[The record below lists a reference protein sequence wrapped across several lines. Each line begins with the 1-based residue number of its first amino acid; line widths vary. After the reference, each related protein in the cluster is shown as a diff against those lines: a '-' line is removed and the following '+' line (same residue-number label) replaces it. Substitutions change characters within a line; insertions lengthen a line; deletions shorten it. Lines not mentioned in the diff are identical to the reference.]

1 MNYDELDPDEQIALQ
16 KQIESHREEI
26 LTLDVDEIL
35 ERLVKMHD
43 STDVIIEGYNLVTN
57 MNEGHGIAVA
67 GLIRLRTALM
77 EPKHLTGYRGD
88 ERKETANIIIS
99 KDQVNKFTG
108 ASNDIG
114 FLWNQK
120 ENKYD
125 FIVSDYDKAKLMDQR
140 IIQAYVKVVLEKA
153 LKKNGFKI
161 KVNINEEDLLKRQLS
176 DLEIKAR
183 KII

>member
-1 MNYDELDPDEQIALQ
+1 MSAYKKIECDIVDKESLLEALSLLGFTPD
-16 KQIESHREEI
+16 
-26 LTLDVDEIL
+26 V
-35 ERLVKMHD
+35 
-43 STDVIIEGYNLVTN
+43 
-57 MNEGHGIAVA
+57 
-67 GLIRLRTALM
+67 LI

-88 ERKETANIIIS
+88 EREETANIIIS

-114 FLWNQK
+114 FLWNEK

>member
-1 MNYDELDPDEQIALQ
+1 MSAYKKIECDIVDKESLLEALSLLGFTPD
-16 KQIESHREEI
+16 
-26 LTLDVDEIL
+26 V
-35 ERLVKMHD
+35 LV
-43 STDVIIEGYNLVTN
+43 
-57 MNEGHGIAVA
+57 
-67 GLIRLRTALM
+67 

>member
-1 MNYDELDPDEQIALQ
+1 MSAYKKIECDIVDKESLLEALSLLGFTP
-16 KQIESHREEI
+16 EV
-26 LTLDVDEIL
+26 L
-35 ERLVKMHD
+35 
-43 STDVIIEGYNLVTN
+43 N
-57 MNEGHGIAVA
+57 
-67 GLIRLRTALM
+67 

-88 ERKETANIIIS
+88 ERKETAHIIIS

-114 FLWNQK
+114 FLWNDK
-120 ENKYD
+120 SNKYD

-140 IIQAYVKVVLEKA
+140 IIQAYVKIVLEKA

>member
-1 MNYDELDPDEQIALQ
+1 MSAYKKIECDIVDKESLLEALSLLGFTP
-16 KQIESHREEI
+16 E
-26 LTLDVDEIL
+26 V
-35 ERLVKMHD
+35 LV
-43 STDVIIEGYNLVTN
+43 
-57 MNEGHGIAVA
+57 
-67 GLIRLRTALM
+67 

-88 ERKETANIIIS
+88 ERKETAHIIIS

-114 FLWNQK
+114 FLWNEK
-120 ENKYD
+120 SNKYD